1 MERQGRLGLGQETER
16 NPLLASDLHTTRH
29 PAPRRWPA
37 GCGGLGDEELALQ
50 QQRHQDR
57 AALRPDARDDR

>member
-29 PAPRRWPA
+29 PLP
-37 GCGGLGDEELALQ
+37 GDGQLA
-50 QQRHQDR
+50 
-57 AALRPDARDDR
+57 AAASGTRS

>member
-37 GCGGLGDEELALQ
+37 GCGGLGDE
-50 QQRHQDR
+50 
-57 AALRPDARDDR
+57 